1 LEESREAIRLE
12 LSNWLTYLNLASA
25 YQNLNRLDEA
35 EAVYKQAEERNL
47 GGGNLLGDRYAL
59 AFVRGDTAQL
69 SLLATAVT
77 GKPGMEDF
85 LLAIQGDAGAWY
97 GKLRNARDLMR
108 RAMDS
113 AKRNDSKRSPQCIRQ
128 RRLCARWHRETGGR
142 LVPMRMRH

>member
-1 LEESREAIRLE
+1 VQAYERWQQTYPKDFVPYGNLGFIYSKLGNQEKLLEESREAIRLE

-35 EAVYKQAEERNL
+35 EVVYKQAEERNL

-85 LLAIQGDAGAWY
+85 LLAIQGDAEAWY
-97 GKLRNARDLMR
+97 GKL
-108 RAMDS
+108 
-113 AKRNDSKRSPQCIRQ
+113 
-128 RRLCARWHRETGGR
+128 
-142 LVPMRMRH
+142 